1 MARQSR
7 HGAPAFLLTRPA
19 AQSARLAE
27 DLRARFGPDLRIVHS
42 PLMVPVFLSPDLPR
56 RDWTGLL
63 FTSASGVEGARRL
76 SLLAGGSAW
85 CVGDATTAAA
95 AAAGYQPHSAGGDA
109 QALADLVLRSGLR
122 GPLLHVRG
130 QEVSGDLAQ
139 TLNSAG
145 LETQETI
152 VYRQDALPLSPEA
165 RDLLTEDI
173 PVIAPI
179 YSPRTARLLS
189 QQLLANPPVARLSIA
204 AISLAAA
211 RSLTFSPPHLSV
223 ALRPDGEAMLDA
235 VAGLLATAS
244 QP

>member
-19 AQSARLAE
+19 AQSAGLAK
-27 DLRARFGPDLRIVHS
+27 DLRARFGRDLRIVQS
-42 PLMVPVFLSPDLPR
+42 PLMAPVFLTPNPPR
-56 RDWTGLL
+56 RDWTGVL

-76 SLLAGGSAW
+76 SLLPGGFAW
-85 CVGDATTAAA
+85 CVGDATAAA
-95 AAAGYQPHSAGGDA
+95 AWAAGYHAHSAGGDA
-109 QALADLVLRSGLR
+109 QALADFVLRSGAP

-130 QEVSGDLAQ
+130 QEVSGNLAQ
-139 TLNSAG
+139 ALNSAG
-145 LETQETI
+145 LETQEAI
-152 VYRQDALPLSPEA
+152 VYRQDDLPLSREA
-165 RDLLTEDI
+165 RDLLAEDI
-173 PVIAPI
+173 PVIAPV

-189 QQLLANPPVARLSIA
+189 QQLLADPPVARLSIA
-204 AISLAAA
+204 AISPAAA
-211 RSLTFSPPHLSV
+211 RSLTFTPPRLSV